1 MIENVKYQA
10 IYDYLATICTTELK
24 PGDKIPSEREL
35 CEKFGVS
42 RMTVRQA
49 VGDLV
54 AEGKLA
60 RIQGKGTF
68 VAHEKLDLQ
77 LRITSF
83 SQEMRMRGM
92 APATRVLS
100 CEEKIPTSSIATSFG
115 LEEGQTIFYIRRLRF
130 ADDTPMCVETTHLP
144 AHLLPGFITPQPP
157 EGIYTE
163 LNARGYTPT
172 WGEDVIESV
181 LLDTEHCR
189 LLEVGEQAAGL
200 LVSRRAYAEGTLI
213 CLTKSYYRG
222 DRHKLWV
229 PIAQPYAT
237 VSRGARG

>member
-1 MIENVKYQA
+1 MKHQA
-10 IYDYLATICTTELK
+10 IYDYLAQSFAKELK

-35 CEKFGVS
+35 CEKFAVS

-49 VGDLV
+49 IGDLV
-54 AEGKLA
+54 AEGKLE

-92 APATRVLS
+92 IPATRVLS
-100 CEEKIPTSSIATSFG
+100 CEERIPPSSIATSFG
-115 LEEGQTIFYIRRLRF
+115 LEDGQTIYYIRRLRF
-130 ADDTPMCVETTHLP
+130 ADDTPMCVEISHLP
-144 AHLLPGFITPQPP
+144 AHLLPKFITPQPP

-181 LLDTEHCR
+181 LLDTEMSN
-189 LLEVGEQAAGL
+189 LLEVGERSAGL
-200 LVSRRAYAEGTLI
+200 LVSRRTYAEGTLI

-237 VSRGARG
+237 VSRG

>member
-1 MIENVKYQA
+1 MKYQA
-10 IYDYLATICTTELK
+10 IYDYLVTSFATELR
-24 PGDKIPSEREL
+24 PGDKVPSEREL

-49 VGDLV
+49 IGDLV
-54 AEGKLA
+54 AEGKLE

-92 APATRVLS
+92 VPATRVLS
-100 CEEKIPTSSIATSFG
+100 CEERMPSASVATSLG
-115 LEEGQTIFYIRRLRF
+115 LQENQTIYYIRRLRF

-144 AHLLPGFITPQPP
+144 AHLLPDFITPQPP
-157 EGIYTE
+157 EGIYSE
-163 LNARGYTPT
+163 LNQRGFSPS

-181 LLDTEHCR
+181 VLDSEHSK
-189 LLEVGEQAAGL
+189 LLEVSLGAAGL
-200 LVSRRAYAEGTLI
+200 LVNRRSYAQDTPI
-213 CLTKSYYRG
+213 CLTQSYYRG
-222 DRHKLWV
+222 DRYKLWV
-229 PIAQPYAT
+229 PIAQPFAT
-237 VSRGARG
+237 VNRGARA